1 MDSKIAVGIFFAIFV
16 VVYDY
21 FVTQKMGR
29 DELRRQDEINRQSKG
44 EDALDEELGESKGT
58 GKSKTTGEE
67 G

>member
-1 MDSKIAVGIFFAIFV
+1 MIAVGIFFAIFV

-21 FVTQKMGR
+21 FVTLKMNR

-44 EDALDEELGESKGT
+44 AYALEEELGESKGAGT
-58 GKSKTTGEE
+58 SKTSGED

>member
-1 MDSKIAVGIFFAIFV
+1 MESMIAVGIFFAIFV

-21 FVTQKMGR
+21 FVTLKMDR
-29 DELRRQDEINRQSKG
+29 DELRRQDGINRQSKG
-44 EDALDEELGESKGT
+44 ADALEEELGESKGA